1 MLLIASDAS
10 RGSKALNDVV
20 REMSFSLSYFSSAE
34 KLAELMV
41 GQSRRVVLLT
51 EDDIT
56 DTAIRD
62 LEAAEGR
69 APFGVIVAADRVSLS
84 SSNKARA
91 LDSLAELPNVEWIG
105 TEFNFERLAAA
116 ARHCRRRML
125 KLSRKELESA
135 FENFEFVVRY
145 QPKVERNAG
154 TEWLT
159 REAEALVRWRHPE
172 LGLVGP
178 LEFLPEVEAF
188 GMMGQLTEFVL
199 RKSAAQLVSWREQG
213 LALNCCVNLAPS
225 QLIDETIGERY
236 AAIVREFG
244 VECGSFTFEVVE
256 QDLVNPESPHLRAL
270 HSLRKHGFRLCLD
283 DFRVAAASLGTF
295 EQLPF
300 DEIKIHASAL
310 KRARQ
315 NPTKMAVLAAVT
327 GLAHSLGM
335 SVCAEGVED
344 QETFE
349 FLKTIKCDKMQG
361 FLISEAVLP
370 HIIRRVYSSKDD
382 NVEDDVA

>member
-1 MLLIASDAS
+1 MLLIASEAS

-20 REMSFSLSYFSSAE
+20 REMSFSLSFFSTAE

-41 GQSRRVVLLT
+41 GQSRRVVLIT

-56 DTAIRD
+56 DTAIKD

-84 SSNKARA
+84 ESNKAKD

-105 TEFNFERLAAA
+105 AEFNFERLAAA

-125 KLSRKELESA
+125 KLSRKELEGA

-178 LEFLPEVEAF
+178 A
-188 GMMGQLTEFVL
+188 
-199 RKSAAQLVSWREQG
+199 
-213 LALNCCVNLAPS
+213 
-225 QLIDETIGERY
+225 
-236 AAIVREFG
+236 
-244 VECGSFTFEVVE
+244 
-256 QDLVNPESPHLRAL
+256 
-270 HSLRKHGFRLCLD
+270 
-283 DFRVAAASLGTF
+283 
-295 EQLPF
+295 
-300 DEIKIHASAL
+300 
-310 KRARQ
+310 
-315 NPTKMAVLAAVT
+315 
-327 GLAHSLGM
+327 
-335 SVCAEGVED
+335 
-344 QETFE
+344 
-349 FLKTIKCDKMQG
+349 
-361 FLISEAVLP
+361 
-370 HIIRRVYSSKDD
+370 
-382 NVEDDVA
+382 